1 MLKEY
6 EKRRNL
12 IVERLNEIP
21 KISCPIP
28 QGTFYVFPDISKT
41 GLSSMLLAN
50 ILLEKAQV
58 STTPGEAFG
67 SLGKG
72 RLRLS
77 FATSRENIEKA
88 LDRIER
94 ALEVI

>member
-1 MLKEY
+1 
-6 EKRRNL
+6 
-12 IVERLNEIP
+12 
-21 KISCPIP
+21 
-28 QGTFYVFPDISKT
+28 
-41 GLSSMLLAN
+41 MLLAN